1 MPDLLR
7 GNQIT
12 TDIQTLATAG
22 TPVTAIA
29 TDGATRVVVRL
40 WANSVGDTLT
50 LTLLN
55 DQGLPSIS
63 ADEDGTIEVLQAG
76 GPFTTG
82 PAPESGRRQAL
93 AQSATPQITVTAVG
107 TGQGPRAFAIYYP
120 PTNFDRAGKDASA
133 GQRGI
138 SLRVTINSGPAAKEP
153 E

>member
-1 MPDLLR
+1 MQ

-29 TDGATRVVVRL
+29 ADGATRVVIRL
-40 WANSVGDTLT
+40 WAHSVGDTLT

-55 DQGLPSIS
+55 DRGLPSIS
-63 ADEDGTIEVLQAG
+63 ADEDGTIEVLPAG
-76 GPFTTG
+76 GPSNDQ
-82 PAPESGRRQAL
+82 PRPESERRQTL